1 MARNILSSPSNFHSE
16 QEENLHKTGIYC
28 IYFKHNK
35 SKYYV
40 GSAGINHSLIKSAN
54 GFWCRWRLHLWNLEK
69 NQHHSKYL
77 QNVYNKYGKDS
88 IYFKILEIVEDLPIL
103 LNREQFWITTLDSY
117 KLGYNCVPNA
127 GSRLGIKVG
136 NNLWGKS
143 VVQFSLKGQKLNEYI
158 TAREAFRQTG
168 FSYKV
173 IHKCCTGKTIHYKG
187 YVWRFKG
194 DSFNKFNTTPLID
207 VSKKIVRQYD
217 LNNIL
222 IKEYPT
228 ITEASKSTNITL
240 SNISMCLRG
249 QRQKAGGFIWKQV
262 NK

>member
-1 MARNILSSPSNFHSE
+1 MSKNILKSPSNFHAE
-16 QEENLHKTGIYC
+16 KEEDLYKTGIYC

-35 SKYYV
+35 AKYYV
-40 GSAGINHSLIKSAN
+40 GSAGIKHNLVKSAN

-88 IYFKILEIVEDLPIL
+88 IYFKILEIVEDLDIL
-103 LNREQFWITTLDSY
+103 ITREQFWINILDSY
-117 KLGYNCVPNA
+117 KTGYNCTAIA
-127 GSRLGIKVG
+127 GTRLGTKVG
-136 NNLWGKS
+136 NNLWGKA
-143 VVQFSLKGQKLNEYI
+143 VVQFSLQGQKLNEYI
-158 TAREAFRQTG
+158 TTREAFRQTG

-173 IHKCCTGKTIHYKG
+173 IHKCCIGKAIQYKE
-187 YVWRFKG
+187 YIWRFKG
-194 DSFNKFNTTPLID
+194 DSFDKFNIKPLID

-217 LNNIL
+217 IHNNF
-222 IKEYPT
+222 IKEYST
-228 ITEASKSTNITL
+228 ITEASKNTNITL

-249 QRQKAGGFIWKQV
+249 QRKKAGGFIWKQV